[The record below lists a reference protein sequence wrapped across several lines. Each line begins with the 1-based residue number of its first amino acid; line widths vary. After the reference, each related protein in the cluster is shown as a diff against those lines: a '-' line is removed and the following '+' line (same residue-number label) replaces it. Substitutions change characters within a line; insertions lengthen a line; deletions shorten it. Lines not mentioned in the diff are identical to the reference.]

1 MAGTKA
7 TCAGEFDCDII
18 GGKIGV
24 SPGTSLT
31 GNFIG
36 DEGSTEAS
44 AGCAADGL
52 DALQKGRAM
61 SGTTMLAEMGGV
73 TFTPG
78 VYTQGSA
85 NIALA
90 NPYVYLDAEDNPNAV
105 FIFNVGSTLT
115 TCANSIIVLERGAK
129 AENVFWVLD
138 TSLTMGADS
147 ILVGNVLAGAAITI
161 GTRGKILGRAIAQTA
176 VTCDTACTVDSS
188 TPSMTIAEY
197 IESEPDLSIL
207 YSALKKV
214 NNDDDDAADC
224 SFFCGC
230 TDDAAATDEN
240 VPSRKLQNSALR
252 RNNLLTILDQPGDFT
267 YFAPTNDAF
276 NLIPEDCLEKLLK
289 DEELLKDLVLY
300 HGFVGGRF
308 TNSLKVGERIN
319 TFLDDENILVTKTPD
334 GAVLINTLDL
344 AGRNITL
351 SNGVAQRISGVLRPS
366 SFKDFCP
373 TWK

>member
-267 YFAPTNDAF
+267 YFAPTNGAF
-276 NLIPEDCLEKLLK
+276 SLIPRDCLEKLFL
-289 DEELLKDLVLY
+289 EEQFRPNLEDLVLY
-300 HGFVGGRF
+300 QGFVGERF
-308 TNSLKVGERIN
+308 TPAFEDGERIN
-319 TFLDDENILVTKTPD
+319 TFLDENILVATNP
-334 GAVLINTLDL
+334 VRINTFNL
-344 AGRNITL
+344 ARPNNDAR
-351 SNGVAQRISGVLRPS
+351 NGVTHIIRGVLRPS
-366 SFKDFCP
+366 SFNAFCP
-373 TWK
+373 